1 MTMDNHQLKKKIKS
15 QKMAA
20 IFLISAPIILILS
33 FFTKNNFVLNNQ
45 NEYIMGGA
53 LIVLII
59 VGSIGLKNSLRKEK
73 ELLKL

>member
-1 MTMDNHQLKKKIKS
+1 MDNHQFKKKIKS

-20 IFLISAPIILILS
+20 LFLIFAPLILTLY
-33 FFTKNNFVLNNQ
+33 FVTKKEFLLNNR
-45 NEYIMGGA
+45 NEFIMVGA
-53 LIVLII
+53 LIVLVI

>member
-1 MTMDNHQLKKKIKS
+1 MDNHQLKKKIRS

-20 IFLISAPIILILS
+20 LFLIFGPLILILS
-33 FFTKNNFVLNNQ
+33 FFTKNNFVLNNR

>member
-1 MTMDNHQLKKKIKS
+1 MDNHQLKKKIKG

-20 IFLISAPIILILS
+20 LFLIFGPLILILS
-33 FFTKNNFVLNNQ
+33 FVTKKEFLLNNR
-45 NEYIMGGA
+45 NEYIIVGA